1 MKRQEVNCLTGEI
14 VEIELT
20 DDELTDYE
28 KQIADDKKAV
38 SNAEAKAKSIAKAK
52 AEAAEKLLSLGIDP
66 KALGL

>member
-14 VEIELT
+14 VEIDLT

-28 KQIADDKKAV
+28 KQIQDDKKAV
-38 SNAEAKAKSIAKAK
+38 SNAEAQAKSIAEAK
-52 AEAAEKLLSLGIDP
+52 AEAAEKLVALGIDP